1 MFSTLPRAI
10 YATPQDQGRRAPAA
24 PKSGSVF
31 VRRTS
36 LFPSKED
43 KRPMAVHMFNFYR
56 ELKRVCSLKPPT
68 ECHCVGGSPESVV
81 DEEQIA
87 GLAWLQ
93 SLAQEGNLEELQF
106 QLFMREI
113 QRLNPNL
120 EDGCLFVDG
129 LYQLV
134 ASRTPLEMDAKPNP
148 SLKGSV
154 RDLLTMHKSG
164 NLLLQ
169 TYWRRPDDPEDH
181 AAYLAVASSFV
192 QFVLS
197 KYGSEGV
204 SQFLRKLD
212 CSMTD
217 PQAENFRFKRKDIL
231 KLEVKW
237 KKFAEAAV
245 NEKFRLS
252 TFGMLRM
259 LLRKYLLTYWFRL
272 MVVLLIVFADVA
284 LHLFFAIASGRL
296 LSFGFTPSN
305 VLLIVQWIGT
315 LLGIILVRFMLMLMS
330 TILLASVA
338 VNVSNKLR
346 KQLSMR
352 LHAVTPKFLA
362 DHSASSILST
372 FMQDVNSIE
381 MVVAFALRTVIW
393 GLLMLATCIIYTVV
407 IVWPLGIPLA
417 FVFVTTQLIVHFV
430 SVQLSDHS
438 FAKSQATNKLCDILK
453 EEIDGFT
460 INKTY
465 KLGNFWQLE
474 MNNVIRTHYKLK
486 AMKSLFLTK
495 FVQLFQGLVPNIV
508 GSLLTF
514 AIILLVQNER
524 ITFENGLVIFV
535 FFTTVV
541 IALTSAS
548 VVFPHIQT
556 AATALGRI
564 NALLNNNL
572 HDLEE
577 DHREK
582 VVPQNKNLLSQNEH
596 SLSVE
601 FKNVC
606 FSYGA
611 TASHW
616 NLFNI
621 TLKIAAGERV
631 AVVGRSGAGKT
642 TFLNLVLQMF
652 KPTCGEVVI
661 GGEEYVGIKVAATF
675 QSNHI
680 FGMSIQE
687 NIRIG
692 NLKATDEDVEESAKQ
707 ADIHNWIM
715 SLPRGY
721 DTAVHAGGGSLSG
734 GQKQRIAVARMLVAN
749 APVLVLD
756 EVTSALDPATETRVF
771 EKLMEVTA
779 GRTVIAATHRLAQ
792 AKQFDRIVVFS
803 HGKIKE
809 MGSHEG
815 LCALQGTYWCMWNN
829 ENSPENNQKAV
840 PIIRRR
846 SLKVE
851 LPDLSIV
858 PLSGRVT
865 PASLCS
871 EKPVQATPTF
881 TPLLTL
887 QETSVEHDNSAQS
900 AKTTVIQKPT
910 GNSFPEGLGISIP
923 VPVKSSTPLPNND
936 QLKTKEPQLHP
947 QPSSHLPPSH
957 LPPSHSLPSLPPSS
971 RHPAYPLT
979 PVVVVVHNEHEN
991 VEAPVV
997 H

>member
-1 MFSTLPRAI
+1 
-10 YATPQDQGRRAPAA
+10 
-24 PKSGSVF
+24 
-31 VRRTS
+31 
-36 LFPSKED
+36 
-43 KRPMAVHMFNFYR
+43 MAVHMFNFYR
-56 ELKRVCSLKPPT
+56 ELKRVCSLKPST
-68 ECHCVGGSPESVV
+68 ECHCVGGNPEDDV
-81 DEEQIA
+81 DEEQMA

-106 QLFMREI
+106 QLYMREI

-134 ASRTPLEMDAKPNP
+134 ASRTPLEMDAKSNP

-192 QFVLS
+192 QFVLF

-217 PQAENFRFKRKDIL
+217 PQAENFRFKGKDIL
-231 KLEVKW
+231 KLEIKW

-259 LLRKYLLTYWFRL
+259 LFRRYLLTYWFRL
-272 MVVLLIVFADVA
+272 IVVLLIVFADVA

-305 VLLIVQWIGT
+305 ILPIVQWIGT
-315 LLGIILVRFMLMLMS
+315 LLGIILVRFLLMLIS

-338 VNVSNKLR
+338 VNVSNKLH

-352 LHAVTPKFLA
+352 LHTVTPKFLA

-372 FMQDVNSIE
+372 FVQDVNSIE

-393 GLLMLATCIIYTVV
+393 GLLMLATCIVYTLVM
-407 IVWPLGIPLA
+407 VWPLGIPLA
-417 FVFVTTQLIVHFV
+417 IVFVTAQLIVHFV
-430 SVQLSDHS
+430 SVKLSDHS

-486 AMKSLFLTK
+486 AIKSLFLTK
-495 FVQLFQGLVPNIV
+495 FIQLFQGLVPNLV

-514 AIILLVQNER
+514 AIILLVQNDR
-524 ITFENGLVIFV
+524 ITFENGLAIFV

-572 HDLEE
+572 HNLEE
-577 DHREK
+577 DHQEK
-582 VVPQNKNLLSQNEH
+582 MVPQNKSLPSQKEH
-596 SLSVE
+596 SISVE

-606 FSYGA
+606 FSYEA

-616 NLFNI
+616 NLFNV
-621 TLKIAAGERV
+621 TMKIAAGERV

-652 KPTCGEVVI
+652 KPTSGEVVI
-661 GGEEYVGIKVAATF
+661 GGEEHIKVAATF

-680 FGMSIQE
+680 FGMSIRE

-692 NLKATDEDVEESAKQ
+692 NLEATDEDVEESAKQ

-734 GQKQRIAVARMLVAN
+734 GQKQRIAIARMLVTN

-756 EVTSALDPATETRVF
+756 EVTSALDPPTEARVF

-792 AKQFDRIVVFS
+792 AKQFDRIIVFS
-803 HGKIKE
+803 HGKVKE
-809 MGSHEG
+809 VGSHEG

-829 ENSPENNQKAV
+829 ENSPEQNQKAV
-840 PIIRRR
+840 PIILRRR

-887 QETSVEHDNSAQS
+887 QETSAEQDNSAQS

-910 GNSFPEGLGISIP
+910 GNSFSEGLGISSIP

-936 QLKTKEPQLHP
+936 QLEAKEPKLHLQL
-947 QPSSHLPPSH
+947 SSHLPPSH
-957 LPPSHSLPSLPPSS
+957 LQPSLSPPT
-971 RHPAYPLT
+971 HPLT
-979 PVVVVVHNEHEN
+979 PVVVVVHNEHDMET
-991 VEAPVV
+991 PVV
-997 H
+997 PLDV

>member
-1 MFSTLPRAI
+1 
-10 YATPQDQGRRAPAA
+10 
-24 PKSGSVF
+24 
-31 VRRTS
+31 
-36 LFPSKED
+36 
-43 KRPMAVHMFNFYR
+43 MAVHMFNFYR
-56 ELKRVCSLKPPT
+56 ELKRVCSLKPST
-68 ECHCVGGSPESVV
+68 ECHCVGGGNPEDDV
-81 DEEQIA
+81 DEEQMA

-106 QLFMREI
+106 QLYMREI

-192 QFVLS
+192 QFVLF

-217 PQAENFRFKRKDIL
+217 PQAENFRFKGKDIL
-231 KLEVKW
+231 KLEIKW

-272 MVVLLIVFADVA
+272 IVVLLIVFADVA

-305 VLLIVQWIGT
+305 ILLIVQWIGT
-315 LLGIILVRFMLMLMS
+315 LLGIILVRFLLMLIS

-352 LHAVTPKFLA
+352 LHTVTPKFLA

-393 GLLMLATCIIYTVV
+393 GLLMLATCIVYALVM
-407 IVWPLGIPLA
+407 VWPLGIPLA
-417 FVFVTTQLIVHFV
+417 FVFVTAQLIVHFV
-430 SVQLSDHS
+430 SVKLSDHS

-474 MNNVIRTHYKLK
+474 MNNVIHTHYKLK

-495 FVQLFQGLVPNIV
+495 FVQLFQGLVPNLV

-514 AIILLVQNER
+514 AIILLVQNDR
-524 ITFENGLVIFV
+524 ITFENGLAIFV

-572 HDLEE
+572 HNLEE
-577 DHREK
+577 DHQEK
-582 VVPQNKNLLSQNEH
+582 MVPQNKSLPFQKEH

-606 FSYGA
+606 FSYEA

-616 NLFNI
+616 NLFNV
-621 TLKIAAGERV
+621 TMKIAAGERV

-652 KPTCGEVVI
+652 KPTSGEVVI
-661 GGEEYVGIKVAATF
+661 GGEEYIKVAATF

-680 FGMSIQE
+680 FGMSIRE

-692 NLKATDEDVEESAKQ
+692 NLEATDEDVEESAKQ

-734 GQKQRIAVARMLVAN
+734 GQKQRIAIARMLVAN

-756 EVTSALDPATETRVF
+756 EVTSALDPPTEARVF

-792 AKQFDRIVVFS
+792 AKQFDRIIVFS

-809 MGSHEG
+809 VGSHEG

-829 ENSPENNQKAV
+829 ENSPEHNQKAV
-840 PIIRRR
+840 PILRRR

-871 EKPVQATPTF
+871 EKPIQATPTF

-887 QETSVEHDNSAQS
+887 QETSGEQDNSAQS

-910 GNSFPEGLGISIP
+910 GNSFSEGLGISSIP
-923 VPVKSSTPLPNND
+923 LPVKSSTPLPNND
-936 QLKTKEPQLHP
+936 QLEAKEPKLHL
-947 QPSSHLPPSH
+947 QPSSHLR
-957 LPPSHSLPSLPPSS
+957 PSLPPPS
-971 RHPAYPLT
+971 HPLT
-979 PVVVVVHNEHEN
+979 PVVVVVHEHDMET
-991 VEAPVV
+991 PVV
-997 H
+997 

>member
-1 MFSTLPRAI
+1 
-10 YATPQDQGRRAPAA
+10 
-24 PKSGSVF
+24 
-31 VRRTS
+31 
-36 LFPSKED
+36 
-43 KRPMAVHMFNFYR
+43 MAVHMFNFYR
-56 ELKRVCSLKPPT
+56 ELKRVCSLKPST
-68 ECHCVGGSPESVV
+68 ECHCVGGGNPEDDV
-81 DEEQIA
+81 DEEQMA

-106 QLFMREI
+106 QLYMREI

-192 QFVLS
+192 QFVLF

-217 PQAENFRFKRKDIL
+217 PQAENFRFKGKDIL
-231 KLEVKW
+231 KLEIKW

-272 MVVLLIVFADVA
+272 IVVLLIVFADVA

-305 VLLIVQWIGT
+305 ILLIVQWIGT
-315 LLGIILVRFMLMLMS
+315 LLGIILVRFLLMLIS

-352 LHAVTPKFLA
+352 LHTVTPKFLA

-393 GLLMLATCIIYTVV
+393 GLLMLATCIVYTLVM
-407 IVWPLGIPLA
+407 VWPLGIPLA
-417 FVFVTTQLIVHFV
+417 FVFVTAQLIVHFV
-430 SVQLSDHS
+430 SVKLSDHS

-495 FVQLFQGLVPNIV
+495 FVQLFQGLVPNLV

-514 AIILLVQNER
+514 AIILLVQNDR
-524 ITFENGLVIFV
+524 ITFENGLAIFV

-572 HDLEE
+572 HNLEE
-577 DHREK
+577 DHQEK
-582 VVPQNKNLLSQNEH
+582 MVPQNKSLPSQKEH

-606 FSYGA
+606 FSYEA

-621 TLKIAAGERV
+621 TMKIAAGERV

-652 KPTCGEVVI
+652 KPTSGEVVI
-661 GGEEYVGIKVAATF
+661 GGEEYIKVAATF

-680 FGMSIQE
+680 FGMSIRE

-692 NLKATDEDVEESAKQ
+692 NLEATDEDVEESAKQ

-734 GQKQRIAVARMLVAN
+734 GQKQRIAIARMLVAN

-756 EVTSALDPATETRVF
+756 EVTSALDPPTEARVF

-792 AKQFDRIVVFS
+792 AKQFDRIIVFS

-809 MGSHEG
+809 VGSHEG

-829 ENSPENNQKAV
+829 ENSPEHNQKAV
-840 PIIRRR
+840 PILRRR

-871 EKPVQATPTF
+871 EKPIQATPTF

-887 QETSVEHDNSAQS
+887 QETSGEQDNSAQS

-910 GNSFPEGLGISIP
+910 GNSFSEGLGISSIP
-923 VPVKSSTPLPNND
+923 LPVKSSTPLPNND
-936 QLKTKEPQLHP
+936 QLEAKEPKLHL
-947 QPSSHLPPSH
+947 QPSSHLR
-957 LPPSHSLPSLPPSS
+957 PSLPPPS
-971 RHPAYPLT
+971 HPLT
-979 PVVVVVHNEHEN
+979 PVVVVVHEHDMET
-991 VEAPVV
+991 PVV
-997 H
+997 

>member
-1 MFSTLPRAI
+1 
-10 YATPQDQGRRAPAA
+10 
-24 PKSGSVF
+24 
-31 VRRTS
+31 
-36 LFPSKED
+36 
-43 KRPMAVHMFNFYR
+43 MAVHMFNFYR
-56 ELKRVCSLKPPT
+56 ELKRVCSLKPST
-68 ECHCVGGSPESVV
+68 ECHCVGGNPEDDV
-81 DEEQIA
+81 DEEQMA

-106 QLFMREI
+106 QLYMREI

-134 ASRTPLEMDAKPNP
+134 ASRTPLEMDAKSNP

-192 QFVLS
+192 QFVLF

-217 PQAENFRFKRKDIL
+217 PQAEKFRFKGKDIL
-231 KLEVKW
+231 KLEIKW

-245 NEKFRLS
+245 NERFRLS

-259 LLRKYLLTYWFRL
+259 LFRRYLLTYWFRL
-272 MVVLLIVFADVA
+272 IVVLLIVFADVA

-305 VLLIVQWIGT
+305 ILPIVQWIGT
-315 LLGIILVRFMLMLMS
+315 LLGIILVRFLLMLIS

-352 LHAVTPKFLA
+352 LHTVTPKFLA

-372 FMQDVNSIE
+372 FVQDVNSIE

-393 GLLMLATCIIYTVV
+393 GLLMLATCIVYTLVM
-407 IVWPLGIPLA
+407 VWPLGIPLA
-417 FVFVTTQLIVHFV
+417 FVFVTAQLIVHFV
-430 SVQLSDHS
+430 SVKLSDHS

-486 AMKSLFLTK
+486 AIKSLFLTK
-495 FVQLFQGLVPNIV
+495 FVQLFQGLVPNLV

-514 AIILLVQNER
+514 AIILLVQNDR
-524 ITFENGLVIFV
+524 ITFENGLAIFV

-572 HDLEE
+572 HNLEE
-577 DHREK
+577 DHQEK
-582 VVPQNKNLLSQNEH
+582 MVPQNKSLPSQKEH
-596 SLSVE
+596 SISVE

-606 FSYGA
+606 FSYEA

-616 NLFNI
+616 NLFNV
-621 TLKIAAGERV
+621 TMKIAAGERV

-652 KPTCGEVVI
+652 KPTSGEVVV
-661 GGEEYVGIKVAATF
+661 GGEEHIKVAATF

-680 FGMSIQE
+680 FGMSIRE

-692 NLKATDEDVEESAKQ
+692 NLEATDEDVEESAKQ

-734 GQKQRIAVARMLVAN
+734 GQKQRIAIARMLVTN

-756 EVTSALDPATETRVF
+756 EVTSALDPPTEARVF

-792 AKQFDRIVVFS
+792 AKQFDRIIVFS
-803 HGKIKE
+803 HGKVKE
-809 MGSHEG
+809 VGSHEG

-829 ENSPENNQKAV
+829 ENSPEQNQKAV
-840 PIIRRR
+840 PIILRRR

-887 QETSVEHDNSAQS
+887 QETSAEQDNSAQS

-910 GNSFPEGLGISIP
+910 GNSFSEGLGISSIP

-936 QLKTKEPQLHP
+936 QLEAKEPKLHL

-957 LPPSHSLPSLPPSS
+957 STPAHLQPSLSPPTNTSC
-971 RHPAYPLT
+971 RGGAQ
-979 PVVVVVHNEHEN
+979 
-991 VEAPVV
+991 
-997 H
+997 

>member
-1 MFSTLPRAI
+1 
-10 YATPQDQGRRAPAA
+10 
-24 PKSGSVF
+24 
-31 VRRTS
+31 
-36 LFPSKED
+36 
-43 KRPMAVHMFNFYR
+43 MAVHMFNFYR
-56 ELKRVCSLKPPT
+56 ELKRVCSLKPST
-68 ECHCVGGSPESVV
+68 ECHCVGRNPEDDV
-81 DEEQIA
+81 DEEQMA

-106 QLFMREI
+106 QLYMREI

-134 ASRTPLEMDAKPNP
+134 ASRTPLEMDAKSNP

-192 QFVLS
+192 QFVLF

-212 CSMTD
+212 CGMTD
-217 PQAENFRFKRKDIL
+217 PQAENFRFKGKDIL
-231 KLEVKW
+231 KLEIKW

-259 LLRKYLLTYWFRL
+259 LFQRYLLTYWFRL
-272 MVVLLIVFADVA
+272 IIVLLIVFADVA

-305 VLLIVQWIGT
+305 ILPIVQWIGT
-315 LLGIILVRFMLMLMS
+315 LLGIILVRFLLMLIS

-352 LHAVTPKFLA
+352 LHTVTPKFLA

-372 FMQDVNSIE
+372 FVQDVNSIE

-393 GLLMLATCIIYTVV
+393 GLLMLATCIVYTLVM
-407 IVWPLGIPLA
+407 VWPLGIPLA
-417 FVFVTTQLIVHFV
+417 IVFVTAQLIVHFV
-430 SVQLSDHS
+430 SVKLSDHS

-474 MNNVIRTHYKLK
+474 MNNVIHTHYKLK
-486 AMKSLFLTK
+486 AIKSLFLTK
-495 FVQLFQGLVPNIV
+495 FVQLFQGLVPNLV

-514 AIILLVQNER
+514 AIILLVQNDR
-524 ITFENGLVIFV
+524 ITFENGLAIFV

-572 HDLEE
+572 HNLEE
-577 DHREK
+577 DHQERM
-582 VVPQNKNLLSQNEH
+582 VPQNKSLPSQKEH
-596 SLSVE
+596 SISVE

-606 FSYGA
+606 FSYEA

-616 NLFNI
+616 NLFNV
-621 TLKIAAGERV
+621 TMKIAAGERV

-652 KPTCGEVVI
+652 KPTSGEVVI
-661 GGEEYVGIKVAATF
+661 GGEEHIKVAATF

-680 FGMSIQE
+680 FGMSIRE

-692 NLKATDEDVEESAKQ
+692 NLEATDEDVEESAKQ

-734 GQKQRIAVARMLVAN
+734 GQKQRIAIARMLVTN

-756 EVTSALDPATETRVF
+756 EVTSALDPPTEARVF

-792 AKQFDRIVVFS
+792 AKQFDRIIVFS
-803 HGKIKE
+803 HGKVKE
-809 MGSHEG
+809 VGSHEG

-829 ENSPENNQKAV
+829 ENSPEQNQKAV
-840 PIIRRR
+840 PIILRRR

-887 QETSVEHDNSAQS
+887 QETSAEQDNSAQS

-910 GNSFPEGLGISIP
+910 GNSFSEGLGISSIP

-936 QLKTKEPQLHP
+936 QLEAKEPKLHL

-957 LPPSHSLPSLPPSS
+957 PTPAHLQPSLSPPT
-971 RHPAYPLT
+971 HPLT
-979 PVVVVVHNEHEN
+979 PVVVVVHNEHDMET
-991 VEAPVV
+991 PVV
-997 H
+997 PLDV

>member
-1 MFSTLPRAI
+1 
-10 YATPQDQGRRAPAA
+10 
-24 PKSGSVF
+24 
-31 VRRTS
+31 
-36 LFPSKED
+36 
-43 KRPMAVHMFNFYR
+43 MAVHMFNFYR
-56 ELKRVCSLKPPT
+56 ELKRVCSLKPST
-68 ECHCVGGSPESVV
+68 ECHCVGGNPEDDV
-81 DEEQIA
+81 DEEQMA

-106 QLFMREI
+106 QLYMREI

-134 ASRTPLEMDAKPNP
+134 ASRTPLEMDAKSNP

-192 QFVLS
+192 QFVLF

-212 CSMTD
+212 CGMTD
-217 PQAENFRFKRKDIL
+217 PQAENFRFKGKDIL
-231 KLEVKW
+231 KLEIKW

-259 LLRKYLLTYWFRL
+259 LFRRYLLTYWFRL
-272 MVVLLIVFADVA
+272 IVVLLIVFADVA

-305 VLLIVQWIGT
+305 ILPIVQWIGT
-315 LLGIILVRFMLMLMS
+315 LLGIILVRFLLMLIS

-352 LHAVTPKFLA
+352 LHTVTPKFLA

-372 FMQDVNSIE
+372 FVQDVNSIE

-393 GLLMLATCIIYTVV
+393 GLLMLATCIVYTLVM
-407 IVWPLGIPLA
+407 VWPLGIPLA
-417 FVFVTTQLIVHFV
+417 FVFVTAQLIVHFV
-430 SVQLSDHS
+430 SVKLSDHS

-486 AMKSLFLTK
+486 AIKSLFLTK
-495 FVQLFQGLVPNIV
+495 FVQLFQGLVPNLV

-514 AIILLVQNER
+514 AIILLVQNDR
-524 ITFENGLVIFV
+524 ITFENGLAIFV

-572 HDLEE
+572 HNLEE
-577 DHREK
+577 DHQEK
-582 VVPQNKNLLSQNEH
+582 MVPQNKSLPSQKEH
-596 SLSVE
+596 SISVE

-606 FSYGA
+606 FSYEA

-616 NLFNI
+616 NLFNV
-621 TLKIAAGERV
+621 TMKIATGERV

-652 KPTCGEVVI
+652 KPTSGEVVI
-661 GGEEYVGIKVAATF
+661 GGEEHIKVAATF

-680 FGMSIQE
+680 FGMSIRE

-692 NLKATDEDVEESAKQ
+692 NLEATDKDVEESAKQ

-734 GQKQRIAVARMLVAN
+734 GQKQRIAIARMLVTN

-756 EVTSALDPATETRVF
+756 EVTSALDPPTEARVF

-792 AKQFDRIVVFS
+792 AKQFDRIIVFS
-803 HGKIKE
+803 HGKVKE
-809 MGSHEG
+809 VGSHEG

-829 ENSPENNQKAV
+829 ENSPEQNQKAV
-840 PIIRRR
+840 PIILRRR

-887 QETSVEHDNSAQS
+887 QEMSAEQDNSAQS

-910 GNSFPEGLGISIP
+910 GNSFSEGLGISSIP

-936 QLKTKEPQLHP
+936 QLEAKEPKLDL
-947 QPSSHLPPSH
+947 QPSSHPAPAH
-957 LPPSHSLPSLPPSS
+957 LRPSLSPPT
-971 RHPAYPLT
+971 HPLT
-979 PVVVVVHNEHEN
+979 PVVVVVHNEHDMET
-991 VEAPVV
+991 PVV
-997 H
+997 PLDV